1 MFNSDVKKA
10 AIANLQKKADE
21 MNAVVKDTTKHSEE
35 LYTVRVRSQEQIQ
48 HSIDLIN
55 QLKNTPIEI
64 DTKIEKIKVSM
75 KNYTRILEAAK
86 ADAANVD
93 MKAGGAMAGGVAM
106 GVGVAALGPAAAMGI
121 ATTFGVASTGAAISG
136 LSGIAATNAALAW
149 LGGGA
154 LAAGEAGVAGGEAFL
169 ALAGPIGWAIGGA
182 ALVGGGLFMNGKN
195 KKIASEANQKAAEIV
210 AQTKTQKVINQEIA
224 EMINLTSKDVEYLN
238 EANEKVELMDK
249 DFNNLDDSSVYFL
262 GAYVN
267 NVSTTVERL
276 NAIIGEHG
284 YTVSQ
289 KRALKL

>member
-106 GVGVAALGPAAAMGI
+106 GVGVA
-121 ATTFGVASTGAAISG
+121 STGAAISG

-154 LAAGEAGVAGGEAFL
+154 LAAGGAGVAGGEAFL

>member
-21 MNAVVKDTTKHSEE
+21 MNAVVKDTTKYSEE

-154 LAAGEAGVAGGEAFL
+154 LAAGGAGVAGGEAFL

>member
-21 MNAVVKDTTKHSEE
+21 MNAVVKDTMKHSEE

-154 LAAGEAGVAGGEAFL
+154 LAAGGAGVAGGEAFL

-276 NAIIGEHG
+276 NTIIGEHG

>member
-106 GVGVAALGPAAAMGI
+106 GV
-121 ATTFGVASTGAAISG
+121 
-136 LSGIAATNAALAW
+136 
-149 LGGGA
+149 
-154 LAAGEAGVAGGEAFL
+154 GVAGGEAFL

-276 NAIIGEHG
+276 FERH
-284 YTVSQ
+284 YW
-289 KRALKL
+289 

>member
-21 MNAVVKDTTKHSEE
+21 MNAVVKDTTKPSEE

-154 LAAGEAGVAGGEAFL
+154 LAAGGAGVAGGEAFL

-276 NAIIGEHG
+276 FERH
-284 YTVSQ
+284 YW
-289 KRALKL
+289 

>member
-21 MNAVVKDTTKHSEE
+21 MNAFVKDTTKHSEE

-154 LAAGEAGVAGGEAFL
+154 LAAGGAGVAGGEAFL

-276 NAIIGEHG
+276 FERH
-284 YTVSQ
+284 YW
-289 KRALKL
+289 

>member
-21 MNAVVKDTTKHSEE
+21 MNAVVKDTTKHSEK

-154 LAAGEAGVAGGEAFL
+154 LAAGGAGVAGGEAFL

>member
-21 MNAVVKDTTKHSEE
+21 MNAVVKDTMKHSEE

-48 HSIDLIN
+48 YSIDLIN

-154 LAAGEAGVAGGEAFL
+154 LAAGGAGVAGGEAFL

>member
-55 QLKNTPIEI
+55 QLKNIPIEI

-149 LGGGA
+149 LGSGA
-154 LAAGEAGVAGGEAFL
+154 LAAGGAGVAGGEAFL

>member
-21 MNAVVKDTTKHSEE
+21 MNAVVKDTMKHSEE

-154 LAAGEAGVAGGEAFL
+154 LAAGGAGVAGGEAFL

-195 KKIASEANQKAAEIV
+195 KKTASEANQKAAEIV

>member
-21 MNAVVKDTTKHSEE
+21 MNAVVKDTMKHSEE

-154 LAAGEAGVAGGEAFL
+154 LAAGGAGVAGGEAFL

-267 NVSTTVERL
+267 NVSTTVECL

>member
-93 MKAGGAMAGGVAM
+93 MKAGG
-106 GVGVAALGPAAAMGI
+106 
-121 ATTFGVASTGAAISG
+121 
-136 LSGIAATNAALAW
+136 
-149 LGGGA
+149 
-154 LAAGEAGVAGGEAFL
+154 EAFL

-195 KKIASEANQKAAEIV
+195 KKIASEANQKAEEIV
-210 AQTKTQKVINQEIA
+210 AKTKTQKVINQEIA

>member
-154 LAAGEAGVAGGEAFL
+154 LAAGGEAFL

>member
-21 MNAVVKDTTKHSEE
+21 MNAVVKVTTKHSEE

-154 LAAGEAGVAGGEAFL
+154 LAAGGAGVAGGEAFL

-224 EMINLTSKDVEYLN
+224 EMINLTSKDGEYLN

>member
-35 LYTVRVRSQEQIQ
+35 LYTVCVRSQEQIQ

-75 KNYTRILEAAK
+75 KNYTRILEATK

-154 LAAGEAGVAGGEAFL
+154 LAAGGAGVAGGEAFL

-182 ALVGGGLFMNGKN
+182 ALVGVGLFMNGKN

>member
-21 MNAVVKDTTKHSEE
+21 MNAVVKDTMKHSEE

-154 LAAGEAGVAGGEAFL
+154 LAAGGAGVAGGEAFL

>member
-154 LAAGEAGVAGGEAFL
+154 LAAGGAGVAGGEAFL
-169 ALAGPIGWAIGGA
+169 ALAGA

-289 KRALKL
+289 ECALKL

>member
-21 MNAVVKDTTKHSEE
+21 MNAVVKDTTKYSEE

-154 LAAGEAGVAGGEAFL
+154 LAAGGAGVAGGEAFL

-284 YTVSQ
+284 YTMSQ